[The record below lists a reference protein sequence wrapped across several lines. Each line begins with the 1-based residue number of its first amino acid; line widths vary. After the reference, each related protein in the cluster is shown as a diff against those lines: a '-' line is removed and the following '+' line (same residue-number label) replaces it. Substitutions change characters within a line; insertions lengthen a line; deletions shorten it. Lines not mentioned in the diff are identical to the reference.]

1 MIKYVFFDLD
11 GTIMRSDPGVVECV
25 KYSIEKSGF
34 PVPDTAVLFKFIG
47 PPLRDSY
54 MDFCSMTDK
63 QSMRA
68 ISYYRERYNEK
79 GIFECEVYPGI
90 IELFERLKSN
100 GIVIA
105 TATSKPEHMAVRIA
119 DKFGLNNYITLVAGS
134 DDSETQTK
142 TDVILN
148 AFDRLS
154 IGEFDRD
161 SVLMVGDRKF
171 DVIGAHNC
179 GIKCL
184 GAGWGYGT
192 KDELISSGAD
202 YYADSAAEARDIIL
216 SLR

>member
-1 MIKYVFFDLD
+1 MIKYAFFDLD
-11 GTIMRSDPGVVECV
+11 GTIMRSDPGVIECV

-34 PVPDTAVLFKFIG
+34 QMPDIKTLFKFIG

-54 MDFCSMTDK
+54 MDFCSMTEE

-68 ISYYRERYNEK
+68 IAYYRERYNAK

-90 IELFERLKSN
+90 IELFARLKSN
-100 GIVIA
+100 GIIIA

-119 DKFGLNNYITLVAGS
+119 GKFGLNEYLTLVAGS
-134 DDSETQTK
+134 DDTETQTK

-154 IGEFDRD
+154 IREFDRD
-161 SVLMVGDRKF
+161 SVLMIGDRKF

-184 GAGWGYGT
+184 GAVWGYGT
-192 KDELISSGAD
+192 KEELVSSGAD
-202 YYADSAAEARDIIL
+202 YCAYTAAEAGDIIL
-216 SLR
+216 SI

>member
-1 MIKYVFFDLD
+1 
-11 GTIMRSDPGVVECV
+11 
-25 KYSIEKSGF
+25 
-34 PVPDTAVLFKFIG
+34 
-47 PPLRDSY
+47 
-54 MDFCSMTDK
+54 MDFCLMSEE

-68 ISYYRERYNEK
+68 IAYYRERYNAK

-90 IELFERLKSN
+90 IELFARLKSN
-100 GIVIA
+100 GIIIA

-119 DKFGLNNYITLVAGS
+119 DKFGLNDYITLVAGS

-154 IGEFDRD
+154 ISGTDRD
-161 SVLMVGDRKF
+161 SVLMIGDRKF

-184 GAGWGYGT
+184 GAVWGYGT
-192 KDELISSGAD
+192 KEELVSSGAD
-202 YYADSAAEARDIIL
+202 YCADTAEEAGDIIL
-216 SLR
+216 SIR

>member
-1 MIKYVFFDLD
+1 MIKYAFFDLD
-11 GTIMRSDPGVVECV
+11 GTIMCSDPGVIECV

-34 PVPDTAVLFKFIG
+34 PMPDIKTLFKFIG

-54 MDFCSMTDK
+54 IDFCSMTEE

-68 ISYYRERYNEK
+68 IAYYRERYNAK

-90 IELFERLKSN
+90 IELFARLKSN
-100 GIVIA
+100 GVIIA

-119 DKFGLNNYITLVAGS
+119 DKFGLNEYLTLVAGS
-134 DDSETQTK
+134 DDTETQTK

-154 IGEFDRD
+154 IGESDRD
-161 SVLMVGDRKF
+161 SVLMIGDRKF

-184 GAGWGYGT
+184 GAVWGYGT
-192 KDELISSGAD
+192 REEFVSSGAD
-202 YYADSAAEARDIIL
+202 YCADTAEEAGDIIL
-216 SLR
+216 SI

>member
-1 MIKYVFFDLD
+1 MIKYAFFDLD
-11 GTIMRSDPGVVECV
+11 GTIMRSDPGVIECV

-34 PVPDTAVLFKFIG
+34 PMPDIKTLFKFIG

-54 MDFCSMTDK
+54 MDFCSMTEE

-68 ISYYRERYNEK
+68 IAYYRERYNAK

-90 IELFERLKSN
+90 IELFARLKSN
-100 GIVIA
+100 GIIIA

-119 DKFGLNNYITLVAGS
+119 GKFGLNEYLTLVAGS
-134 DDSETQTK
+134 DDTETQTK

-154 IGEFDRD
+154 IRESDRD
-161 SVLMVGDRKF
+161 SVLMIGDRKF

-184 GAGWGYGT
+184 GAVWGYGT
-192 KDELISSGAD
+192 KEELVSSCAD
-202 YYADSAAEARDIIL
+202 YCADTAAEAGDIIL
-216 SLR
+216 SI

>member
-1 MIKYVFFDLD
+1 MIKYAFFDLD
-11 GTIMRSDPGVVECV
+11 GTIMRSDPGVIECV

-34 PVPDTAVLFKFIG
+34 PMPDIKTLFKFIG

-54 MDFCSMTDK
+54 MDFCSMTEE
-63 QSMRA
+63 QSMKA
-68 ISYYRERYNEK
+68 IAYYRERYNEK

-90 IELFERLKSN
+90 IDLFARLKSN
-100 GIVIA
+100 GVIIA

-119 DKFGLNNYITLVAGS
+119 DKFGLNDYITLVAGS

-154 IGEFDRD
+154 ICGSDRD
-161 SVLMVGDRKF
+161 SVLMIGDRKF

-184 GAGWGYGT
+184 GAVWGYGT
-192 KDELISSGAD
+192 KEELMSAGAD
-202 YYADSAAEARDIIL
+202 YYADDAKTAGDVVL
-216 SLR
+216 SV

>member
-1 MIKYVFFDLD
+1 MIKYAFFDLD
-11 GTIMRSDPGVVECV
+11 GTIMRSDPGVIECV

-34 PVPDTAVLFKFIG
+34 PMPDIKTLFKFIG

-54 MDFCSMTDK
+54 MDFCSMTEE

-68 ISYYRERYNEK
+68 IAYYRERYNAK

-90 IELFERLKSN
+90 IELFARLKSN
-100 GIVIA
+100 GIIIA

-119 DKFGLNNYITLVAGS
+119 DKFGLNEYLTLVAGS
-134 DDSETQTK
+134 DDTETQTK

-154 IGEFDRD
+154 IRESDRD
-161 SVLMVGDRKF
+161 SVLMIGDRKF

-184 GAGWGYGT
+184 GAVWGYGT
-192 KDELISSGAD
+192 KEELVSSGAD
-202 YYADSAAEARDIIL
+202 YCADTAEEAGDIIL
-216 SLR
+216 SI